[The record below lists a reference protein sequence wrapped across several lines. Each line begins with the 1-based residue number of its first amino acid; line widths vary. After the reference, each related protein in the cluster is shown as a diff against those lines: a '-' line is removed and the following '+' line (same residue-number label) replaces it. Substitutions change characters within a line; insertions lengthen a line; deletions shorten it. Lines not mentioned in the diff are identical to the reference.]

1 LTNQASFY
9 KNYIFVAYRFSLFI
23 LKQPN
28 RLPMNNTHIAI
39 GIDIGG
45 SHISCGA
52 VDLKINQLIAGSCFE
67 AKVDNTASADEIFT
81 AWTGAI
87 NKTIEVA
94 GKNEIAGI
102 GFAMPG
108 PFDYANG
115 IGLFEGNEKYLSLY
129 GVHVYDEIRKRLGL
143 PETLPVRF
151 INDATAFAIAES
163 WIGIGKGTSRILA
176 LTLGTGFGTA
186 FLEDG
191 IPVVEGDSVPEM
203 GCLWYIPLMDGIAD
217 DYFSTRWFE
226 RSYKKLTGKKVN
238 GVKGVAELFENDEVA
253 RQLFV
258 EFGTN
263 MGNFLAPWIK
273 KFNVGQIVMGG
284 NVTGAFDKFG
294 PHLLDAFTENG
305 IQIEVSISE
314 LRENAAIIGSARLI
328 DDAFF
333 AKIEPLYPKM

>member
-1 LTNQASFY
+1 
-9 KNYIFVAYRFSLFI
+9 
-23 LKQPN
+23 
-28 RLPMNNTHIAI
+28 MNNSHIAI

-52 VDLKINQLIAGSCFE
+52 VDMKINQLIAGSCFE

-81 AWTGAI
+81 AWISAI
-87 NKTIEVA
+87 EKTIDVA

-108 PFDYANG
+108 PFDYAKG

-129 GVHVYDEIRKRLGL
+129 GVHVHNEIRERLGL
-143 PETLPVRF
+143 PDTLPVRF
-151 INDATAFAIAES
+151 INDATAFAIAEA
-163 WIGIGKGTSRILA
+163 WIGVGEGTSRILA

-191 IPVVEGDSVPEM
+191 IPVVEGETVPEM

-226 RSYKKLTGKKVN
+226 RSYKKLTGNNVI
-238 GVKGVAELFENDEVA
+238 GVKGLSELFETDKVA

-273 KFNVGQIVMGG
+273 KFNVQQIVMGG
-284 NVTGAFDKFG
+284 NITGAFDKFG
-294 PHLLDAFTENG
+294 IHLLDALSAEG
-305 IQIEVSISE
+305 IQIRISISE